1 MYCGSDGGG
10 TIIMLTLKVNGE
22 TYKGVN
28 YSALIEVIQN
38 NVSYD
43 IINDEIEYT
52 ENVVREDNGGVMDDD
67 LYDEYVGALED
78 EQYKEIVIN
87 HLKKIKATYKITG
100 KSDY

>member
-1 MYCGSDGGG
+1 
-10 TIIMLTLKVNGE
+10 MLTLKVNGE

-52 ENVVREDNGGVMDDD
+52 ENVVREDNNGVLDDD

-87 HLKKIKATYKITG
+87 HLNKIKVTYKITG